1 VYGRLQNKDLTFT
14 IDAKCANSG
23 REIKIEIDSDLNITG
38 MSEGSEPM
46 YSMALINT
54 DKMKEMSIVDVF

>member
-14 IDAKCANSG
+14 INSECANSG
-23 REIKIEIDSDLNITG
+23 REIQIEIDSALNITG
-38 MSEGSEPM
+38 MTEGADLM

>member
-1 VYGRLQNKDLTFT
+1 V
-14 IDAKCANSG
+14 SG
-23 REIKIEIDSDLNITG
+23 REIQIEIDCALNITG
-38 MSEGSEPM
+38 MTEGADPM